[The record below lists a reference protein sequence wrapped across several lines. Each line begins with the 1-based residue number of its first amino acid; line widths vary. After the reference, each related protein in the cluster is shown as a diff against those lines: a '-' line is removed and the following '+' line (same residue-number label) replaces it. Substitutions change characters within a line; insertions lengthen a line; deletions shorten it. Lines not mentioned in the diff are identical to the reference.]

1 MHSKYIEEFA
11 LAKLNLSFKVLNKL
25 PNNLHQIESYIT
37 FLPNIFDRLIV
48 KKSLRNKIVI
58 NGKFA
63 NELKANGGDTLIR
76 KSIKLL
82 SNLLNL
88 NICLEVNL
96 KKNIPLNSGLGG
108 GSADAAA
115 IIRAIIRLYKIT
127 NKNKL
132 IINNLS
138 KIGSD
143 VPACYFSKNIKVTG
157 TGEVVQPIKLFNKK
171 LWALLIKPESNYSTK
186 FIFENFNNSYAKP
199 TKFNLTL
206 NNLIGD
212 MNKYNNSLEK
222 TVCKIEKNV
231 NKVIR
236 YLYNFNSLTLPRIT
250 GSGSTVFVLFKN
262 EQDLKNY
269 RSKLNFVKKD
279 YWIEY
284 SHLIL

>member
-1 MHSKYIEEFA
+1 MHSDYIEEFA
-11 LAKLNLSFKVLNKL
+11 FAKLNLSFKVLKKL
-25 PNNLHQIESYIT
+25 PNNFHQIESYIT
-37 FLPNIFDRLIV
+37 FLPNIYDHLII
-48 KKSLRNKIVI
+48 KKSLQNKIAI

-63 NELKANGGDTLIR
+63 NQLIANGGDTLIK

-88 NICLEVNL
+88 KVCLEINL

-115 IIRAIIRLYKIT
+115 IVRAIIKLYKIK
-127 NKNKL
+127 NNKL

-143 VPACYFSKNIKVTG
+143 VPACFFSKNVKVSG
-157 TGEVVQPIKLFNKK
+157 TGEILQPIKLLNKK
-171 LWALLIKPESNYSTK
+171 LWALLIKPKSNYSTK
-186 FIFENFNNSYAKP
+186 NIFESFNNSFAKT
-199 TKFNLTL
+199 TKFELTL
-206 NNLIGD
+206 NNLIND

-222 TVCKIEKNV
+222 TVCRIEKNV
-231 NKVIR
+231 KNVLS

-250 GSGSTVFVLFKN
+250 GSGSTVFVLFKTK
-262 EQDLKNY
+262 EDLKIY
-269 RSKLNFVKKD
+269 KKKLSFAEKD
-279 YWIEY
+279 YWIQY

>member
-1 MHSKYIEEFA
+1 MHSDYIEEFA
-11 LAKLNLSFKVLNKL
+11 FAKLNLSFKVLKKL
-25 PNNLHQIESYIT
+25 PNNFHQIESYIT
-37 FLPNIFDRLIV
+37 FLPNIYDHLII
-48 KKSLRNKIVI
+48 KKSLQNKIVI

-63 NELKANGGDTLIR
+63 NQLIANGGDTLIK

-88 NICLEVNL
+88 KVCLEVNL

-115 IIRAIIRLYKIT
+115 IIRAIIKLYKIK
-127 NKNKL
+127 NNKL

-143 VPACYFSKNIKVTG
+143 VPACFLSKNVKVSG
-157 TGEVVQPIKLFNKK
+157 TGEILQPIKLLNKK
-171 LWALLIKPESNYSTK
+171 LWALLIKPKSNYSTK
-186 FIFENFNNSYAKP
+186 NIFESFNNSYAKT
-199 TKFNLTL
+199 TKFELTL
-206 NNLIGD
+206 NNLIND

-222 TVCKIEKNV
+222 TVCRIEKNV
-231 NKVIR
+231 KNVLS

-250 GSGSTVFVLFKN
+250 GSGSTVFVLFKTK
-262 EQDLKNY
+262 EDLKIY
-269 RSKLNFVKKD
+269 KKKLSFNKKD
-279 YWIEY
+279 YWIKY

>member
-1 MHSKYIEEFA
+1 MHSDYIEEFA
-11 LAKLNLSFKVLNKL
+11 FAKLNLSFKVLKKL
-25 PNNLHQIESYIT
+25 PNNFHQIESYIT
-37 FLPNIFDRLIV
+37 FLPNIYDHLII
-48 KKSLRNKIVI
+48 KKSLQNKIVI

-63 NELKANGGDTLIR
+63 NQLIANGGDTLIK

-88 NICLEVNL
+88 RVCLEVNL

-115 IIRAIIRLYKIT
+115 IIRAIIKLYKIK
-127 NKNKL
+127 NNKL

-143 VPACYFSKNIKVTG
+143 VPACFLSKNVKVSG
-157 TGEVVQPIKLFNKK
+157 TGEILQPIKLLNKK
-171 LWALLIKPESNYSTK
+171 LWALLIKPKSNYSTK
-186 FIFENFNNSYAKP
+186 NIFESFNNSYTKT
-199 TKFNLTL
+199 TKFELTL
-206 NNLIGD
+206 NNLIND

-222 TVCKIEKNV
+222 TVCRIEKNV
-231 NKVIR
+231 KNLLS

-250 GSGSTVFVLFKN
+250 GSGSTVFVLFKTK
-262 EQDLKNY
+262 EDLKIY
-269 RSKLNFVKKD
+269 KKKLSFVEED
-279 YWIEY
+279 YWIQY

>member
-1 MHSKYIEEFA
+1 MHSDYIEEYAF
-11 LAKLNLSFKVLNKL
+11 AKLNLSFKIIKKL
-25 PNNLHQIESYIT
+25 PNNFHQIESYIT
-37 FLPNIFDRLIV
+37 FLPNIYDHLII
-48 KKSLRNKIVI
+48 KKSLQNKIVI

-63 NELKANGGDTLIR
+63 NQLIANGGDTLIK

-88 NICLEVNL
+88 KVCLEVNL

-115 IIRAIIRLYKIT
+115 IVRAIIKLYKIK
-127 NKNKL
+127 NNKL

-143 VPACYFSKNIKVTG
+143 VPACFLSKNVKVSG
-157 TGEVVQPIKLFNKK
+157 TGEILQPIKLLNKK
-171 LWALLIKPESNYSTK
+171 LWALLIKPKSNYSTK
-186 FIFENFNNSYAKP
+186 NIFESFNNSFAKT
-199 TKFNLTL
+199 TKFELTL
-206 NNLIGD
+206 NNLIND

-222 TVCKIEKNV
+222 TVCRIEKNV
-231 NKVIR
+231 KNVLS

-250 GSGSTVFVLFKN
+250 GSGSTVFVLFKTK
-262 EQDLKNY
+262 EDLKIY
-269 RSKLNFVKKD
+269 KKKISFSKKD
-279 YWIEY
+279 YWIQY

>member
-1 MHSKYIEEFA
+1 MHSDYIEEFA
-11 LAKLNLSFKVLNKL
+11 FAKLNLSFKVLKKL
-25 PNNLHQIESYIT
+25 PNNFHQIESYIT
-37 FLPNIFDRLIV
+37 FLPNIYDHLII
-48 KKSLRNKIVI
+48 KKSLQNKIVI

-63 NELKANGGDTLIR
+63 NQLIANGGDTLIK

-88 NICLEVNL
+88 KVCLEVNL

-115 IIRAIIRLYKIT
+115 IIRAIIKLYKIK
-127 NKNKL
+127 NNKL

-143 VPACYFSKNIKVTG
+143 VPACFFSQNVKVGG
-157 TGEVVQPIKLFNKK
+157 TGEIIKPIKLLNKK
-171 LWALLIKPESNYSTK
+171 LWALLIKPKSNYSTK
-186 FIFENFNNSYAKP
+186 NIFENFNNSYTKT
-199 TKFNLTL
+199 TKFELTL
-206 NNLIGD
+206 NNLIND

-222 TVCKIEKNV
+222 TVCRIEKNV
-231 NKVIR
+231 KNLLS

-250 GSGSTVFVLFKN
+250 GSGSTVFVLFKTK
-262 EQDLKNY
+262 EDLKIYNK
-269 RSKLNFVKKD
+269 KLSFGKKD
-279 YWIEY
+279 YWIQS

>member
-1 MHSKYIEEFA
+1 MSSDYIEEFA
-11 LAKLNLSFKVLNKL
+11 FAKLNLSFKVLKKL
-25 PNNLHQIESYIT
+25 PNNFHQIESYIT
-37 FLPNIFDRLIV
+37 FLPNIYDHLII
-48 KKSLRNKIVI
+48 KKSFQNKIVI

-63 NELKANGGDTLIR
+63 DQLLANGGDTLIK

-88 NICLEVNL
+88 KVCLEVNL

-115 IIRAIIRLYKIT
+115 IIRAVIKLYKVK
-127 NKNKL
+127 NNKL

-143 VPACYFSKNIKVTG
+143 VPACFLSKNVKVSG
-157 TGEVVQPIKLFNKK
+157 TGQILQPIKLLNKK
-171 LWALLIKPESNYSTK
+171 LWALLIKPKSNYSTK
-186 FIFENFNNSYAKP
+186 NIFESFNHPYTKT
-199 TKFNLTL
+199 TKFELTL
-206 NNLIGD
+206 NNLIND

-222 TVCKIEKNV
+222 TVCRIEKNV
-231 NKVIR
+231 KNLLS

-250 GSGSTVFVLFKN
+250 GSGSTVFVLFKT
-262 EQDLKNY
+262 ERDLNIYKK
-269 RSKLNFVKKD
+269 KLSFGKKD
-279 YWIEY
+279 YWIEC

>member
-1 MHSKYIEEFA
+1 MHSDYIEEFA
-11 LAKLNLSFKVLNKL
+11 FAKLNLSFKVLKKL
-25 PNNLHQIESYIT
+25 PNNFHQIESYIT
-37 FLPNIFDRLIV
+37 FLPNIYDHLII
-48 KKSLRNKIVI
+48 KKSLQNKIVI

-63 NELKANGGDTLIR
+63 DQLISNGGDTLIK

-88 NICLEVNL
+88 KVCLEINL

-115 IIRAIIRLYKIT
+115 IIRAIIKLYKIK
-127 NKNKL
+127 NNKL

-143 VPACYFSKNIKVTG
+143 VPACFFSKNVKVSG
-157 TGEVVQPIKLFNKK
+157 TGEILQPIKLLNKK
-171 LWALLIKPESNYSTK
+171 LWALLIKPKSNYSTK
-186 FIFENFNNSYAKP
+186 NIFESFNNSFAKT
-199 TKFNLTL
+199 TKFELTL
-206 NNLIGD
+206 NNLIND

-222 TVCKIEKNV
+222 TVCRIEKNV
-231 NKVIR
+231 KNLLS

-250 GSGSTVFVLFKN
+250 GSGSTVFVLFKTK
-262 EQDLKNY
+262 EDLKIY
-269 RSKLNFVKKD
+269 KKKLSFSEKD
-279 YWIEY
+279 YWIQY

>member
-1 MHSKYIEEFA
+1 MHSDYIEEFA
-11 LAKLNLSFKVLNKL
+11 FAKLNLSFKVLKKL
-25 PNNLHQIESYIT
+25 PNNFHQIESFIT
-37 FLPNIFDRLIV
+37 FLPNIYDHLII
-48 KKSLRNKIVI
+48 KKSLQNKIVI

-63 NELKANGGDTLIR
+63 NQLIANGGDTLIK

-88 NICLEVNL
+88 RVCLEVNL

-115 IIRAIIRLYKIT
+115 IIRAIVKLYKIK
-127 NKNKL
+127 NNKL

-143 VPACYFSKNIKVTG
+143 VPACFLSKNLKVSG
-157 TGEVVQPIKLFNKK
+157 TGEILQPIKLLNKK
-171 LWALLIKPESNYSTK
+171 LWALLIKPKSNYSTK
-186 FIFENFNNSYAKP
+186 NIFESFNNSYAKT
-199 TKFNLTL
+199 TKFEPTL
-206 NNLIGD
+206 NNLIDD

-222 TVCKIEKNV
+222 TVCRIEKNV
-231 NKVIR
+231 KNVLH

-250 GSGSTVFVLFKN
+250 GSGSTVFVLFKTK
-262 EQDLKNY
+262 EDLKIY
-269 RSKLNFVKKD
+269 KKKLSFNKKD
-279 YWIEY
+279 YWIKY

>member
-1 MHSKYIEEFA
+1 MHSDYIEEFA
-11 LAKLNLSFKVLNKL
+11 YAKLNLSFKVLKKL
-25 PNNLHQIESYIT
+25 PNNFHQIESFIT
-37 FLPNIFDRLIV
+37 FLPNIYDHLII
-48 KKSLRNKIVI
+48 KKSLQNKIVI

-63 NELKANGGDTLIR
+63 NQLIANGGDTLIK

-88 NICLEVNL
+88 KVCLEVNL

-115 IIRAIIRLYKIT
+115 IVRAIIKLYKIK
-127 NKNKL
+127 NNKL

-143 VPACYFSKNIKVTG
+143 VPACFLSKNVKVSG
-157 TGEVVQPIKLFNKK
+157 TGEILQPIKLLNKK
-171 LWALLIKPESNYSTK
+171 LWALLIKPKSNYSTK
-186 FIFENFNNSYAKP
+186 NIFESFNSPFAK
-199 TKFNLTL
+199 TAKFELTL
-206 NNLIGD
+206 NNLIND

-222 TVCKIEKNV
+222 TVCRIEKNV
-231 NKVIR
+231 KNLLS

-250 GSGSTVFVLFKN
+250 GSGSTVFVLFKTK
-262 EQDLKNY
+262 EDLKIY
-269 RSKLNFVKKD
+269 KKKLSFSKKD
-279 YWIEY
+279 YWIQH

>member
-1 MHSKYIEEFA
+1 MHSDYIEEFA
-11 LAKLNLSFKVLNKL
+11 FAKLNLSFKVLKKL
-25 PNNLHQIESYIT
+25 PNNFHQIESYIT
-37 FLPNIFDRLIV
+37 FLPNIYDHLII
-48 KKSLRNKIVI
+48 KKSLQNKIVI

-63 NELKANGGDTLIR
+63 NQLIANGGDTLIK

-88 NICLEVNL
+88 KVCLEVNL

-115 IIRAIIRLYKIT
+115 IIRAIIKLYKIK
-127 NKNKL
+127 NNKL

-143 VPACYFSKNIKVTG
+143 VPACFLSKNVKVSG
-157 TGEVVQPIKLFNKK
+157 TGEILQPIKLLNKK
-171 LWALLIKPESNYSTK
+171 LWALLIKPKSNYSTK
-186 FIFENFNNSYAKP
+186 NIFESFNNSYAKT
-199 TKFNLTL
+199 TKFELTL
-206 NNLIGD
+206 NNLIND

-222 TVCKIEKNV
+222 TVCRIEKNV
-231 NKVIR
+231 KNVLS

-250 GSGSTVFVLFKN
+250 GSGSTVFVLFKTK
-262 EQDLKNY
+262 EDLKIY
-269 RSKLNFVKKD
+269 KKKLNFGEKD
-279 YWIEY
+279 YWIQY

>member
-1 MHSKYIEEFA
+1 MHSDYIEEFA
-11 LAKLNLSFKVLNKL
+11 FAKLNLSFKIIKKL
-25 PNNLHQIESYIT
+25 PNNFHQIESYIT
-37 FLPNIFDRLIV
+37 FLPNIYDHLII
-48 KKSLRNKIVI
+48 KKSLQNKIVI

-63 NELKANGGDTLIR
+63 NQLIANGGDTLIK

-88 NICLEVNL
+88 KVCLEVNL

-115 IIRAIIRLYKIT
+115 IIRAIIKLYKIK
-127 NKNKL
+127 NNKL

-143 VPACYFSKNIKVTG
+143 VPACFVSKNLKVSG
-157 TGEVVQPIKLFNKK
+157 TGEILQPVKLLNKK
-171 LWALLIKPESNYSTK
+171 LWALLIKPKSNYSTK
-186 FIFENFNNSYAKP
+186 SIFENFNNSYANT
-199 TKFNLTL
+199 TKFELTL
-206 NNLIGD
+206 NNLIND

-222 TVCKIEKNV
+222 TVCRIEKNV
-231 NKVIR
+231 KNVLS

-250 GSGSTVFVLFKN
+250 GSGSTVFVLFKTK
-262 EQDLKNY
+262 EELKIY
-269 RSKLNFVKKD
+269 KKKLGFGKKD
-279 YWIEY
+279 YWIQY

>member
-1 MHSKYIEEFA
+1 MQSDYIEEFA
-11 LAKLNLSFKVLNKL
+11 FAKLNLSFKVLKKL
-25 PNNLHQIESYIT
+25 PNNFHQIESYIT
-37 FLPNIFDRLIV
+37 FLPNIYDHLII
-48 KKSLRNKIVI
+48 KKSLQNKIVI
-58 NGKFA
+58 NGKFG
-63 NELKANGGDTLIR
+63 NQLIANGGDTLIK

-88 NICLEVNL
+88 KVCLEVNL

-115 IIRAIIRLYKIT
+115 IVRAIIKLYKIK
-127 NKNKL
+127 NNKL

-143 VPACYFSKNIKVTG
+143 VPACFLSKNVKVSG
-157 TGEVVQPIKLFNKK
+157 TGEILQPIELLNKK
-171 LWALLIKPESNYSTK
+171 LWALLIKPKSNYSTK
-186 FIFENFNNSYAKP
+186 NIFESFNNSFAKT
-199 TKFNLTL
+199 TKFELTL
-206 NNLIGD
+206 NNLIND

-231 NKVIR
+231 KNVLS

-250 GSGSTVFVLFKN
+250 GSGSTVFVLFKTK
-262 EQDLKNY
+262 EDLKIY
-269 RSKLNFVKKD
+269 KKKLSFVEED
-279 YWIEY
+279 YWIQY